1 MAGGPG
7 VILSPETIRDVAK
20 HALKPGGFECDW
32 DIGKSGG
39 KPKTCQVVL
48 GSWDLLRKVCVLSFW
63 HAVFLTWSCCA
74 YFLSNLLS
82 IFPCSVSVLCRTGFK
97 NIFELTL
104 YFSSIYTPTVVFRE
118 NRFVTHTFLYLSQ
131 YLFEFFGSR
140 ILGFR

>member
-63 HAVFLTWSCCA
+63 CAVFLTSGVATCIFYLICYQFSFFCFCFMWS
-74 YFLSNLLS
+74 
-82 IFPCSVSVLCRTGFK
+82 GF
-97 NIFELTL
+97 
-104 YFSSIYTPTVVFRE
+104 
-118 NRFVTHTFLYLSQ
+118 
-131 YLFEFFGSR
+131 
-140 ILGFR
+140 